1 MTALIPYLADISKG
15 ILSLPIKIST
25 RINMEKIV
33 ENDRRWL
40 EAFPASLYTFLPM
53 YWLTTTAPPD
63 ANAVK

>member
-1 MTALIPYLADISKG
+1 
-15 ILSLPIKIST
+15 
-25 RINMEKIV
+25 MEKIV